1 MVATRHME
9 SEKDSL
15 PVDVSRSKTSL
26 LKNSLI
32 PPPPPPRSPRKKKSD
47 RERLGTRQSKS
58 RERKKGSAGR
68 MRLKKQTSCEK
79 YLGPR
84 L

>member
-15 PVDVSRSKTSL
+15 PVDVRRSTTSL
-26 LKNSLI
+26 LKDSLI
-32 PPPPPPRSPRKKKSD
+32 PPPPPPPRKKKSD